1 MGVVLARGLCFLKE
15 GLCCLKTAFDVVDH
29 KLLVATDLGGH

>member
-1 MGVVLARGLCFLKE
+1 MGVVLARGLCFLK
-15 GLCCLKTAFDVVDH
+15 GLCYLKTAFDVVDH